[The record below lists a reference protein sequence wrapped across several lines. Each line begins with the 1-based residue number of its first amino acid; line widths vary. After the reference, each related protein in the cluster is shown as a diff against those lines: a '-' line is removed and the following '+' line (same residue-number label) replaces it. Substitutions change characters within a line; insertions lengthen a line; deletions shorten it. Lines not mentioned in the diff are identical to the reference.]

1 MMLRSKNDALTNPY
15 QAVKM
20 AEECDSSHTKGYTT
34 TGVVFFVW
42 LIFFAQKGGERL

>member
-20 AEECDSSHTKGYTT
+20 AEEYDSSHTKGYTT
-34 TGVVFFVW
+34 TGVVF
-42 LIFFAQKGGERL
+42 LRMADFFCSEGW